1 MRMRRRPCCWGCST
15 TQPGAAREIV
25 ALNAGTALYTAN
37 VVGSIG
43 EGIVKARE
51 VIASGAARARLE
63 AFVACT
69 RRFA

>member
-1 MRMRRRPCCWGCST
+1 VLLGVLDNH
-15 TQPGAAREIV
+15 PGAAREIV

-37 VVGSIG
+37 VVDSIG

-51 VIASGAARARLE
+51 VLASGAARAKLE

-69 RRFA
+69 RKFA